1 MGRLLSTTF
10 ASIDTAK
17 TFIFYTNFIYTFIL
31 LSRISSIIFS
41 ISIKNPDV
49 IIIGYITVNKIVLL
63 SRHLGREIYIYFYLN
78 KPKDGIIFCY
88 YIYSYY

>member
-1 MGRLLSTTF
+1 M
-10 ASIDTAK
+10 AK

-31 LSRISSIIFS
+31 LSKISNIIFL

-49 IIIGYITVNKIVLL
+49 IIIGYIIVNKIVLL
-63 SRHLGREIYIYFYLN
+63 SGYLGKEIYIYFYLS
-78 KPKDGIIFCY
+78 KLKDKIIFYY